1 MAGVLEGARG
11 ARGYYTILKD
21 VSPETTTERIMRV
34 SKEISELV
42 KLADEA
48 SEEAAK
54 DGQLTQTQRADLDS
68 WQKVTNG
75 LFKGRVKMLDGQQ
88 IPSSAFERP
97 EMEAQATLIAPPT
110 TMTLPSMSLAR
121 LEERL
126 ANLESRMGST
136 SAYLDAPIATTPIL
150 TSFNDIRRTLDALQ
164 NPSLIEASIKERISS
179 MSVDKELDE
188 LIGMIPTIHAYMPS
202 LQATIGRL
210 ESLSA
215 IHTDAANVMD
225 SVKGAEEDLV
235 DLKQDASHWRATLE
249 TLEKNMENVRQ
260 SMQHT
265 SQAVEVAI
273 RDMEDR
279 LR

>member
-11 ARGYYTILKD
+11 AQGYYTILKD
-21 VSPETTTERIMRV
+21 IAPETMTERIMRV
-34 SKEISELV
+34 SKEVSELV

-48 SEEAAK
+48 KEEAAT
-54 DGQLTQTQRADLDS
+54 DGQLTQDQRADLDS

-75 LFKGRVKMLDGQQ
+75 LFEGRVKMLDGQQ
-88 IPSSAFERP
+88 IPSTAFERP
-97 EMEAQATLIAPPT
+97 EIEAQAMLIAPPIT
-110 TMTLPSMSLAR
+110 TTLSSMTLAR

-136 SAYLDAPIATTPIL
+136 NAYLDAPIATTPIL

-164 NPSLIEASIKERISS
+164 NPSLIEASIKERTSS
-179 MSVDKELDE
+179 MSIDKELDE
-188 LIGMIPTIHAYMPS
+188 LIGMIPTIQAYMPS

-215 IHTDAANVMD
+215 IHTDAANAVD
-225 SVKGAEEDLV
+225 SIKAAEEDLV
-235 DLKQDASHWRATLE
+235 DLKQDAMGWRATLE
-249 TLEKNMENVRQ
+249 TMEKNMENVRQ

-265 SQAVEVAI
+265 SEAVEVAI
-273 RDMEDR
+273 RDMEKR